1 MYKGL
6 TARVTLAPSCFSKS
20 LLQPSLQPFK
30 RSVHFRYTSSLYNF
44 LPFYIP
50 ALISRAPEAR
60 ALPYQ
65 NSPQF
70 VHGSLDKLGIILVAH
85 EKGADGAAQGVAER
99 EGRKCDDGRV
109 YGRGF
114 PLSTPPYPTHKSS
127 QKCPRIL
134 GQIAHKSSPKCPKG
148 TPLSEL
154 WVSLFLANVQGAN
167 S

>member
-1 MYKGL
+1 MSPA
-6 TARVTLAPSCFSKS
+6 TV
-20 LLQPSLQPFK
+20 LQPFK
-30 RSVHFRYTSSLYNF
+30 RSVHFRYTLLLYNF
-44 LPFYIP
+44 LQFYIP
-50 ALISRAPEAR
+50 TFISRAPEAR

-70 VHGSLDKLGIILVAH
+70 VQGSLDKLGIIFVAASR
-85 EKGADGAAQGVAER
+85 GAGGAAQGVVKQ

-109 YGRGF
+109 YGPGF
-114 PLSTPPYPTHKSS
+114 PLSTPPYPAHKSS
-127 QKCPRIL
+127 QKCPRIP
-134 GQIAHKSSPKCPKG
+134 GQNACKSSPNCPKG